1 MRRFA
6 ALLLAALLLL
16 PAGCGEKST
25 EGLLL
30 YYPATRVDSGS
41 ALVGQPYA
49 GDPDPDPETLLRALL
64 SGPSQED
71 LTSPFPKG
79 TALQG
84 CTWDPDDPGNLLVTL
99 SEPYSELT
107 DVALT
112 LADYSIVLTLSQLD
126 GVQTVEITAPGLRA
140 GRRSHLKLAKEEA
153 VLGSEELGG
162 RS

>member
-1 MRRFA
+1 M
-6 ALLLAALLLL
+6 
-16 PAGCGEKST
+16 
-25 EGLLL
+25 
-30 YYPATRVDSGS
+30 
-41 ALVGQPYA
+41 GQPYA